1 MSNGEALIALMERDL
16 EIARAEKALD
26 ELPEKRAVLQLRKRL
41 REIEAVRD
49 KAAAYC
55 HKIDAMIARS
65 TDDATSI
72 QAKIDAEQAK
82 VLSGEVTNPKELQN
96 LTRELDSLKRRKDA
110 IEHEELGLMEKAEAA
125 RAQLD
130 KVAATL
136 AEGAAKEAVLIEE
149 FKAKGGE
156 LQTEIVRLRESRE
169 KLAQQLPAALRTR
182 YEGLRESKHGIA
194 VGVLKGDLC
203 SACRTQI
210 PAHEAQALHAG
221 PEVAECPN
229 CRRILIVGRDAS

>member
-1 MSNGEALIALMERDL
+1 MSNGEALIALMEQDL

-55 HKIDAMIARS
+55 HKIDAMIAHS
-65 TDDATSI
+65 ADDATTI
-72 QAKIDAEQAK
+72 QAKIDTEQAK
-82 VLSGEVTNPKELQN
+82 ILSGEVTNPKELQN

-110 IEHEELGLMEKAEAA
+110 IEYEELGLMEKAEAGQE
-125 RAQLD
+125 QLD
-130 KVAATL
+130 KVVAAL
-136 AEGAAKEAVLIEE
+136 AEGSSREAALIEE

-169 KLAQQLPAALRTR
+169 KVAQQLPAQLRAR
-182 YEGLRESKHGIA
+182 YDGLRESKHGIA

-210 PAHEAQALHAG
+210 PAQEAQALHAG

-229 CRRILIVGRDAS
+229 CRRILIVGQERS